1 VAALPPAGV
10 SLEAQGFQDYIR
22 KLDAINKRQRD
33 VFDTEFKGTDK
44 SFAEVTRAAKQY
56 ENELKQLNNTQ
67 KKAAQEA
74 RKLAAAQQTARA
86 AQQQAFISAG
96 QTVIGFAQQVGQTVI
111 ESGKLAASFK
121 VQQASLKNL
130 AASFGQSGSQIQAA
144 IQTASKGSLSG
155 LEAISAANEAL
166 LLGVAKTPEEFTKFT
181 RAALVLG
188 RTVGLTAEQSITRF
202 TTALGRE
209 SLLRLDDFGSKAAE
223 VNDEVK
229 RLAQAELGKLPE
241 QLSKAEKSA
250 IFVEAA
256 LNVAGKNVDKLGDS
270 AGEALLIFQQLEAT
284 SKNLKITFGEAIRPL
299 GVGISEALNRAFKTA
314 QQFFAFLGAG
324 FTGVGTIATGVFGNI
339 ISFFKGEATR
349 TLDDILDEA
358 GRLAIDRFKDIASTI
373 EGVSFDNEI
382 VQDLQNQNDELQ
394 EAEQNLKAYEAAL
407 KQAEQLQL
415 SFAREAEDTAIK
427 LARANEDIARKQ
439 AQSVAKLQE
448 RQTKDRNKLLK
459 NQAKQLDK
467 FEASRRKQIAKAE
480 SDIAKERREAADQR
494 KRDQQKLQRELA
506 QAQERFNLS
515 QLQSE
520 RRFSLSERRLRAEGD
535 ILALQQLREDREL
548 ERQEEKENFDL
559 NKKEQISSASER
571 QREQTKELKSR
582 VDELKTGLE
591 EQRAELLASFD
602 EQLIAQQE
610 AQAEA
615 RTDQQ
620 RNFAEQAAERAI
632 QLQREEEDR
641 RRSQARQLED
651 LGRSLADQQGVTAEG
666 TEAIAGEL
674 EKVFG
679 MEGVADNIFKGFTER
694 TESEF
699 KGLFEE
705 LGSIVSDAEDKIQTP
720 AIVPLALGGG
730 GLGSRI
736 GGIPEFD
743 NGGVV
748 GGPGPIGSP
757 QIVQAHKG
765 ETFIP
770 THQQSFTMA
779 APVIP
784 SQSLDVSMSGGFNI
798 TGDGQA
804 NDEILQAASQ
814 EMTENFKIAIRRLAR
829 RN

>member
-1 VAALPPAGV
+1 MALEPAGV

-56 ENELKQLNNTQ
+56 EKELKQLNNTQ

-74 RKLAAAQQTARA
+74 RKLAVAQQTAAA
-86 AQQQAFISAG
+86 AQQQAFITAG
-96 QTVIGFAQQVGQTVI
+96 QATINFAQQVGRAVI
-111 ESGKLAASFK
+111 ESGKLAAQFK
-121 VQQASLKNL
+121 GQQIGLNNL
-130 AASFGQSGSQIQAA
+130 AGSFGQSGAEIQAA
-144 IQTASKGSLSG
+144 IQTASRGTISG
-155 LEAISAANEAL
+155 LDAITAANTGL
-166 LLGVAKTPEEFTKFT
+166 LLGVAKTPAEFAKITT
-181 RAALVLG
+181 VATTLG
-188 RTVGLTAEQSITRF
+188 RALGLSAERSIERF
-202 TTALGRE
+202 TTGLGRQ
-209 SLLRLDDFGSKAAE
+209 SKLIIDDLGISTSALDAEIERIAQRDFGKLNKSLTQAQQATVFTTAALSLGE
-223 VNDEVK
+223 EKIKSIGDEAGK
-229 RLAQAELGKLPE
+229 AQASFER
-241 QLSKAEKSA
+241 
-250 IFVEAA
+250 
-256 LNVAGKNVDKLGDS
+256 LNAQ
-270 AGEALLIFQQLEAT
+270 GE
-284 SKNLKITFGEAIRPL
+284 NLKVTFGELIQPL
-299 GVGISEALNRAFKTA
+299 GIGIADALSRAFKTA

-339 ISFFKGEATR
+339 VSFFKGEATR
-349 TLDDILDEA
+349 TIDDILDEA
-358 GRLAIDRFKDIASTI
+358 GMLAIDRFKEIASTI

-382 VQDLQNQNDELQ
+382 VQDLKDQNDEL
-394 EAEQNLKAYEAAL
+394 EKAEENLKEYENAL
-407 KQAEQLQL
+407 RQAQDLQL
-415 SFAREAEDTAIK
+415 SFTREAEDAAIK
-427 LARANEDIARKQ
+427 LARANEDLARKQ
-439 AQSVAKLQE
+439 AKSIAKLQE
-448 RQTKDRNKLLK
+448 RQAKDRDKLLK

-480 SDIAKERREAADQR
+480 NDIAKERREAADQR

-571 QREQTKELKSR
+571 QREQAKELKSR

-615 RTDQQ
+615 RANQQ

-694 TESEF
+694 TESEESEF

-705 LGSIVSDAEDKIQTP
+705 LGNIVSDAEDKIQTP

-736 GGIPEFD
+736 GGIPEFQE
-743 NGGVV
+743 GGIV

-770 THQQSFTMA
+770 THQQSFTRW
-779 APVIP
+779 
-784 SQSLDVSMSGGFNI
+784 L
-798 TGDGQA
+798 
-804 NDEILQAASQ
+804 
-814 EMTENFKIAIRRLAR
+814 
-829 RN
+829 